1 MKQKYIVGDLVRIS
15 FISDDK
21 IFEIIEGGTINPYI
35 AKDMDGKEA
44 IAEEHSIIPI
54 PITPEILEKN
64 GWKVYHRGTRFIFII
79 DDNSYIII
87 EWRNNEVFKAFLF
100 RGAKYAR
107 LIDLLYV
114 HQLQH
119 LLFGLGLDSDM
130 EV

>member
-1 MKQKYIVGDLVRIS
+1 MNRIEYIPGDLVNTL
-15 FISDDK
+15 F
-21 IFEIIEGGTINPYI
+21 GI
-35 AKDMDGKEA
+35 AKITNVYKEGSYDFEGKSFSGSDTCE
-44 IAEEHSIIPI
+44 PI
-54 PITPEILEKN
+54 PLTPEILEKN

-119 LLFGLGLDSDM
+119 LLFGLGLKTEM